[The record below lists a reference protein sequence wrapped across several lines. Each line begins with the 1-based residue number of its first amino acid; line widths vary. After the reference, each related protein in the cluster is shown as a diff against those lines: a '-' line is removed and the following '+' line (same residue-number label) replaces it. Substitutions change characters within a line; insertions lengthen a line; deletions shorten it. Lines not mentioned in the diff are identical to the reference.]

1 MMQTLSKNSKLK
13 LQSRRGAV
21 AVEFAMTA
29 GLVFFFFFAAL
40 EFSRVAMIRGTVDN
54 AIYEGAR
61 AGIIPG
67 ATVDD
72 VENRTNSVLATA
84 MIRNAKVK
92 VSPEPIKVSS
102 KTVRVSVEVP
112 LNGNGFSPAVFF
124 RGRKIERTIQMN
136 REAHRFVTGG

>member
-1 MMQTLSKNSKLK
+1 MQTLSRNSKRPM
-13 LQSRRGAV
+13 QSRRGAV
-21 AVEFAMTA
+21 AVEFALTA

-61 AGIIPG
+61 IGIIPG

-72 VENRTNSVLATA
+72 VENRTNSILSTA
-84 MIRNAKVK
+84 MIRSAKVNVAPK
-92 VSPEPIKVSS
+92 PIRVSS

-136 REAHRFVTGG
+136 REAHRFVTGS